1 MSEWP
6 TETTASGTVVLRP
19 TGRLNMVAAPD
30 LREQLRNLVQ
40 GGSARVVVDLSDVES
55 IDSSGL
61 GALISGLKA
70 ARNAGGDLR
79 ISAPNAQV
87 LAVLELTN
95 LNRVLKPRESVE
107 RAFDEP
113 D

>member
-1 MSEWP
+1 MAEWP
-6 TETTASGTVVLRP
+6 TETTAAGTVVLRP
-19 TGRLNMVAAPD
+19 NGRLNMVAAPD
-30 LREQLRNLVQ
+30 LRDQLRNLVQ
-40 GGSARVVVDLSDVES
+40 SGSSRVVVDLSEVES

-79 ISAPNAQV
+79 ISAPSAQV
-87 LAVLELTN
+87 MAVLELTN

-107 RAFDEP
+107 NAFDEP

>member
-1 MSEWP
+1 MTEWP
-6 TETTASGTVVLRP
+6 TETTSSGAIVLRP
-19 TGRLNMVAAPD
+19 NGRLNMMAAPD

-107 RAFDEP
+107 KAFDEP

>member
-1 MSEWP
+1 MGEIP
-6 TETTASGTVVLRP
+6 TRTTANGSVVLRP
-19 TGRLNMVAAPD
+19 EGRLNMVAAPE
-30 LREQLRNLVQ
+30 LREQLHSLVR
-40 GGSARVVVDLSDVES
+40 GGNTRIVVDLSAVET

-70 ARNAGGDLR
+70 ARQGGGDLR
-79 ISAPNAQV
+79 IAAPSEQA

-95 LNRVLKPRESVE
+95 LNRVLKAADSPDA
-107 RAFDEP
+107 AFDES